1 MAFLSVSILIHH
13 NAGKASYEL
22 VFFPT
27 CIGETKGSIIFYHDA
42 TGEFWYDIDLIAE
55 NPSISNLKQMVCE
68 LGR

>member
-1 MAFLSVSILIHH
+1 MYSVTGS
-13 NAGKASYEL
+13 ASYEL

-42 TGEFWYDIDLIAE
+42 TGEFWYDIDLLAE
-55 NPSISNLKQMVCE
+55 NPSITSLPEMTCE